1 MEKSLLYKDRKDAG
15 RTLANFLSQ
24 YESENPII
32 LLVPR
37 GGVEV
42 GLETINR
49 YHFDWDLIIP
59 RKLGAP
65 HNKEIAIGAV
75 TMDGN
80 YLLYEE
86 YINQINVSDTY
97 IQQQIQQEVAEIK
110 RRSLTYRGTDEFPDV
125 KDRNVILI
133 DDGIATGFTLLAAVK
148 SIQTH
153 EPKKLILAV
162 PVAPTETSETFRQ
175 FVDEVIC
182 LHSIDYF
189 TSVGAY
195 YEHFNQ
201 VTDEQMIY
209 YLEKLH
215 LQSQIS

>member
-1 MEKSLLYKDRKDAG
+1 METSLLYKDRKDAG

-65 HNKEIAIGAV
+65 HNQEIAIGAV
-75 TMDGN
+75 SMDGN
-80 YLLYEE
+80 YLLFEE
-86 YINQINVSDTY
+86 YIHHIGVSDEY
-97 IQQQIQQEVAEIK
+97 IQQQIQQEVAEIT
-110 RRSLTYRGTDEFPDV
+110 RRSFTYRGTDTFPTV
-125 KDRNVILI
+125 NNRTVILI

-148 SIQTH
+148 SIQAH

-162 PVAPTETSETFRQ
+162 PVAPTETIEAFRQ
-175 FVDEVIC
+175 FVDEIIC
-182 LHSIDYF
+182 LHSIDRF

-195 YEHFNQ
+195 YEYFNQ
-201 VTDEQMIY
+201 VTDEQMKD

-215 LQSQIS
+215 CQSRIN